1 MIKDTSNQD
10 SVVLRKTH
18 KKNWVLSLSGVI
30 AAGVLG
36 YMLLSAPTADV
47 SLAKESLKVHTVSKG
62 DLVRDIITTGKII
75 AANAPQVYSPE
86 QGYVMLNVMPGDFIK
101 AGDTIAVVDSPE
113 LQSTLKQ
120 EQLVLAS
127 LQSDLAR
134 QELDVRRQ
142 TLLLNKQADLAKVEL
157 DAAMR
162 EDKRAALSIENH
174 LISQIDFEKAQD
186 GLARAR
192 VTHKHAMGE
201 IALAADTLAFELK
214 TSEDKV
220 ARQAL
225 IVKELERQLANLR
238 IRASVSGIV
247 GNVLIQ
253 PNALVAK
260 NELLMTLVDLSAYEA
275 QLNVAES
282 YAGELGIGMDVEL
295 TMGGETVL
303 GKLVSISPEVVERQV
318 TARVRFPEN
327 SVQSIRQNQQVSARI
342 LLENKSDVLKVA
354 RGSFLQ
360 SGGHTAY
367 IVRGDIAEKVAI
379 QIGATSMRE
388 VEILE
393 GLQEGDQ
400 IITSNY
406 DKFKQAPSV
415 LLR

>member
-10 SVVLRKTH
+10 SVVQRKTH
-18 KKNWVLSLSGVI
+18 KKNWILSLSGVV

-186 GLARAR
+186 DLARAR

>member
-1 MIKDTSNQD
+1 MIKDTSSQD
-10 SVVLRKTH
+10 SVVQRKTH
-18 KKNWVLSLSGVI
+18 KKNWILSLSGVV

-186 GLARAR
+186 DLARAR

>member
-10 SVVLRKTH
+10 SVVQRKTH
-18 KKNWVLSLSGVI
+18 KKNWILSLGGVV

-157 DAAMR
+157 DAAIR

-186 GLARAR
+186 DLARAR

>member
-1 MIKDTSNQD
+1 MIQDTSNQD
-10 SVVLRKTH
+10 RVVTPVTN
-18 KKNWVLSLSGVI
+18 KKRWLFLVVVVI
-30 AAGVLG
+30 TLCLLG
-36 YMLLSAPTADV
+36 YVTLSAPAADL
-47 SLAKESLKVHTVSKG
+47 SMSKDSLKVNTVIKG
-62 DLVRDIITTGKII
+62 DLVRDIVTTGKII
-75 AANAPQVYSPE
+75 AANAPQLYSPA
-86 QGYVMLNVMPGDFIK
+86 QGYVLLHVTPGDMINQ
-101 AGDTIAVVDSPE
+101 GDVIAVVDSPE

-134 QELDVRRQ
+134 QALDVRRQ

-157 DAAMR
+157 DAAIR
-162 EDKRAALSIENH
+162 EDKRAALSITNH

-186 GLARAR
+186 DLARAK
-192 VTHKHAMGE
+192 VTHKHAMSE
-201 IALAADTLAFELK
+201 IELAQDTLAFELK

-220 ARQAL
+220 ARQEL
-225 IVKELERQLANLR
+225 VVRELERQLVNLT
-238 IRASVSGIV
+238 IKASVSGVV

-275 QLNVAES
+275 QLSVAES
-282 YAGELGIGMDVEL
+282 YAAELGIGMDVEL
-295 TMGGETVL
+295 TMGGQTVM
-303 GKLVSISPEVVERQV
+303 GTLVSISPEVVDRQV
-318 TARVRFPEN
+318 TARVRFPES
-327 SVQSIRQNQQVSARI
+327 SVASIRQNQQISARI

-360 SGGHTAY
+360 AGGHTAY

-388 VEILE
+388 VEILQ

>member
-1 MIKDTSNQD
+1 MIQDTRNQD
-10 SVVLRKTH
+10 VAVEPTLN
-18 KKNWVLSLSGVI
+18 KKKWLLVI
-30 AAGVLG
+30 GMAILVGALG
-36 YMLLSAPTADV
+36 YKFVDMPSAEV
-47 SLAKESLKVHTVSKG
+47 SLAKDSLKVHTVSKG
-62 DLVRDIITTGKII
+62 DLVRDIVTTGKII
-75 AANAPQVYSPE
+75 AANAPQIYSPE
-86 QGYVMLNVMPGDFIK
+86 QGYVLLNVTPGDFIE
-101 AGDTIAVVDSPE
+101 AGDIIAIVDSPE
-113 LQSTLKQ
+113 LQSTFKQ

-157 DAAMR
+157 DAAIR
-162 EDKRAALSIENH
+162 EDKRAALSITNH

-186 GLARAR
+186 DLARAK
-192 VTHKHAMGE
+192 VTHKHAMSE
-201 IALAADTLAFELK
+201 IELAQDTLAFELK

-220 ARQAL
+220 ARQEL
-225 IVKELERQLANLR
+225 VVRELERQLVNLT
-238 IRASVSGIV
+238 IKASVSGVV

-253 PNALVAK
+253 SNALVAK

-275 QLNVAES
+275 QLSVAES
-282 YAGELGIGMDVEL
+282 YAAELGIGMDVEL
-295 TMGGETVL
+295 TMGGQTVM
-303 GKLVSISPEVVERQV
+303 GTLVSISPEVVDRQV

-327 SVQSIRQNQQVSARI
+327 SVASIRQNQQISARI

-360 SGGHTAY
+360 AGGHTAY
-367 IVRGDIAEKVAI
+367 VVRGDIAEKVAI

-388 VEILE
+388 VEILQ

-406 DKFKQAPSV
+406 DKFKQAPTV

>member
-10 SVVLRKTH
+10 SVVERKTH
-18 KKNWVLSLSGVI
+18 KKNWVLSLSGVV

-186 GLARAR
+186 DLARAR

>member
-10 SVVLRKTH
+10 SVVQRKTH

-186 GLARAR
+186 DLARAR

>member
-10 SVVLRKTH
+10 SDIQRKTH
-18 KKNWVLSLSGVI
+18 KKNWVLSLSGVV

-186 GLARAR
+186 DLARAR